1 MSSSRQ
7 LAVIV
12 FSDIA
17 GYTALMGKDET
28 KAYEILRTNREI
40 HKKTVSKFN
49 GRLVK
54 EMGDGMLLS
63 FGTVTDALHAAIEIQ
78 DLCKASGLYA
88 LRIGMHLGEVLLDEG
103 DVFGDPVNLASR
115 IHSLG
120 VPGSILVSK
129 RINDEIE
136 NKSNFKTASMGF
148 FDFKNVAKTMEIFA
162 LVNPGLPQPKRHH
175 LKGKTQEKKRYYLWM
190 AWLIG
195 AAIITWAVY
204 NLSSHKSGF
213 QTPESEMA
221 IDPTVAVLAFADMSP
236 LQDHEWFS
244 DGLSEEIL
252 NELAQIPELKV
263 TARTS
268 SFYFKDKNVT
278 ITEIGEQLGVNYVVE
293 GSVRRSDDGLRVTA
307 QLIRANDGFHIWS
320 QNFERSSSDLY
331 AVQDSI
337 AHNIAQAL
345 ISRVTIVRPK
355 PDRPSNLQAY
365 DYFLRGLHLHFD
377 EYALSGNPEVFLQ
390 AEQMFLEAIH
400 LAPDYASAYGGLAGL
415 YQSVAPYLRHKIKL
429 PYPKDIYESKSDS
442 LLQIGQKLNPT
453 SISVLRGLGLRW
465 QDKGQMDSAFT
476 TFIQLLKYYPG
487 MDVTY
492 SSMSTFYKR
501 LGMYDQAT
509 LFAEKA
515 IALDPLNL
523 GLMVDLAELKYV
535 TDFKEYERLIDK
547 CYKLD
552 PTLEKVQW
560 LMLQKK
566 MINIDTTG
574 LAGMND
580 FSDKMLHLM
589 SLSLRQ
595 EKTAA
600 LEIINRIKQFKQP
613 EPVGT
618 IVLYRFLNMKN
629 EALNELE
636 QWAQSADK
644 PKESFLNYLISL
656 APNHKT
662 FDFIAKE
669 PRFKKLVKDEQAKY
683 KTRLE
688 QYTAYQNIPDAFLQ
702 NNLTPPVR

>member
-1 MSSSRQ
+1 MLSSRQ

-28 KAYEILRTNREI
+28 KAYDILRINRDI
-40 HKKTVSKFN
+40 HKKAVSKFQ

-63 FGTVTDALHAAIEIQ
+63 FGTVTDALQAAIEIQ
-78 DLCKASGLYA
+78 DLCKASGHYE
-88 LRIGMHLGEVLLDEG
+88 LRIGMHLGEVILDEG

-120 VPGSILVSK
+120 VPGSILFSK
-129 RINDEIE
+129 RIHDEIE
-136 NKSNFKTASMGF
+136 NKTNFKTASMGF
-148 FDFKNVAKTMEIFA
+148 FDFKNVAKPMEIFA
-162 LVNPGLPQPKRHH
+162 LVNPGLPHPKRHH
-175 LKGKTQEKKRYYLWM
+175 LKGKTKEKNRLYQWFAGVIGATLLVWTSYYLF
-190 AWLIG
+190 
-195 AAIITWAVY
+195 
-204 NLSSHKSGF
+204 NRKSGREML
-213 QTPESEMA
+213 ESQQA
-221 IDPTVAVLAFADMSP
+221 IEPTVAVLAFADMSP

-293 GSVRRSDDGLRVTA
+293 GSVRRSDEGLRVTA

-320 QNFERSSSDLY
+320 QNFEKSSADLY

-345 ISRVTIVRPK
+345 ISRVTTRPK
-355 PDRPSNLQAY
+355 PDRPSNLKAY
-365 DYFLRGLHLHFD
+365 EFFLRGIHLHFD
-377 EYALSGNPEVFLQ
+377 EYALSGSPEVFLQ
-390 AEQMFLEAIH
+390 AEKMFLEAIQ

-415 YQSVAPYLRHKIKL
+415 YQSVAPPKPHMDNL
-429 PYPKDIYESKSDS
+429 PYPRDSYESKSDS
-442 LLQIGQKLNPT
+442 LLQIGQRLNPN
-453 SISVLRGLGLRW
+453 SISVLRGKGLRW
-465 QDKGQMDSAFT
+465 QDKGQLDSAFAS
-476 TFIQLLKYYPG
+476 FSQLLKYYPG
-487 MDVTY
+487 MHVTFR
-492 SSMSTFYKR
+492 SMSTFYKR

-509 LFAEKA
+509 HFAEKA
-515 IALDPLNL
+515 VTLDPLNL
-523 GLMVDLAELKYV
+523 GFLVDLAELKFV

-552 PTLEKVQW
+552 PSLEKVQW

-566 MINIDTTG
+566 MINMDTTG

-589 SLSLRQ
+589 SLSMRH
-595 EKTAA
+595 EKDAA

-613 EPVGT
+613 EPLGT
-618 IVLYRFLNMKN
+618 IVLYRFLNLKQD
-629 EALNELE
+629 ALNELE
-636 QWAQSADK
+636 AWSQSADR
-644 PKESFLNYLISL
+644 PKESFLNYFISL

-662 FDFIAKE
+662 FDFISKD
-669 PRFKKLVKDEQAKY
+669 PRFKTLVKNEQAKY
-683 KTRLE
+683 KSRLE
-688 QYTAYQNIPDAFLQ
+688 QYAVYQNIPETYPQ
-702 NNLTPPVR
+702 K